1 MEKYK
6 KSAKYQDIY
15 LTAKKLFWKY
25 GIKKVSIKKICKEA
39 GASKMT
45 FYKFFPNKI
54 ELAKNILK
62 DIVDDAIIKSDKIVN
77 SNLLFQEKVIELIN
91 LKLQGVK
98 DISIEFITDI
108 YKIEDLQAIMNKS
121 NQKLLNIFVNF
132 LKDSQEKEMMR
143 QDIKIDFILS
153 LLNQMTL
160 MMEDKQL
167 LAKYD
172 KPEDLIL
179 EAMNFLFYGL
189 LTEK

>member
-1 MEKYK
+1 MNKINSK
-6 KSAKYQDIY
+6 PKYQNIFK
-15 LTAKKLFWKY
+15 TAKKLFWKY
-25 GIKKVSIKKICKEA
+25 GIKRVTIEEICKDA
-39 GASKMT
+39 GVSKMT

-54 ELAKNILK
+54 DLAKSILK
-62 DIVDDAIIKSDKIVN
+62 DIIDDSMIKFNKIIN
-77 SNLLFQEKVIELIN
+77 SELLFQEKVNELLN

-108 YKIEDLQAIMNKS
+108 YKIEELEIMMNRTKQES
-121 NQKLLNIFVNF
+121 LNLFVNF
-132 LKDSQEKEMMR
+132 LKDSQEKELMR

-167 LAKYD
+167 VAKYD
-172 KPEDLIL
+172 KPEDLIM

-189 LTEK
+189 LP